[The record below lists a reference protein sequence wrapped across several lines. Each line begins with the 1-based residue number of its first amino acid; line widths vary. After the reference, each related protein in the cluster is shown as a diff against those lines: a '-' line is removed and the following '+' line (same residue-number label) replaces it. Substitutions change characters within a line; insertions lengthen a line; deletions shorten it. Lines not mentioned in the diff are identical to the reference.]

1 MITRRN
7 FLQVA
12 AATAAITGL
21 DTGLGGGLR
30 RAAAQ
35 QAIRQEDLLRF
46 TAKGQLTILHM
57 ADVHAQLKPL
67 YYREPSL
74 NLGVGDARGKLPHVT
89 GAELLN
95 AFAIR
100 EATPDAYMLSSDD
113 YEALARTYGRVGGMD
128 RMATLVNAIRAE
140 RGAERVLLLDGGD
153 ALQGSFTALAT
164 RGGDMASVLEALGV
178 EATTGHWEFTLGASR
193 IAELFGDVDRPGSSS
208 LAFLAGNVRDVDF
221 AEPVFQSTRLFE
233 RGGIAVA
240 VIGQAFP
247 YTPISNP
254 RWMIPQWSFGIRE
267 AAVRRSVADARQQ
280 GAQVVVLLSHNG
292 FDVDAKLASRVEG
305 IDIILTAHTHDALPK
320 PTRVGDTLLIASGS
334 HGKFLSRLDVEVDGG
349 RVRDV
354 AYGLIPV
361 LADAIAPDPGMAA
374 LIDAIRGADEA
385 MLGTELARTDGLLY
399 RRGTFGGTLDDL
411 ICDALLTERDAE
423 IALSPG
429 FRWGGTLIPG
439 QAVTWEDVYNATAI
453 TYPAA
458 YRMAMR
464 GETIKTILEDVADN
478 LFNPDPYYQ
487 QGGDM
492 VRVGGMGYTVSVD
505 AAMGSR
511 IANMHML
518 GSGAPIEAEKDY
530 VVAGW
535 GSVNQAIQGP
545 AIWDVVASHLKA
557 RRMLSPRPRGSVKV
571 VRAGG

>member
-1 MITRRN
+1 MITRRS

-12 AATAAITGL
+12 AATAVITGL
-21 DTGLGGGLR
+21 GRGPGLR

-35 QAIRQEDLLRF
+35 AAIRQEDLLRF
-46 TAKGQLTILHM
+46 SSKGQLTILHM
-57 ADVHAQLKPL
+57 ADTHAQLKPL

-74 NLGVGDARGKLPHVT
+74 NLGVGDARGRLPHIT

-95 AFAIR
+95 AFQIR
-100 EATPDAYMLSSDD
+100 EASAEAYMLSCDD
-113 YEALARTYGRVGGMD
+113 YEALARTYGRVGGID
-128 RMATLVNAIRAE
+128 RMATLIKAIRAE

-164 RGGDMASVLEALGV
+164 RGSDMVNVLEALGV
-178 EATTGHWEFTLGASR
+178 EATTGHWEFTLGADR
-193 IAELFGDVDRPGSSS
+193 VVELFGGVDRPGAS
-208 LAFLAGNVRDVDF
+208 AVNFLAGNVRDAEF
-221 AEPVFQSTRLFE
+221 AEPVFDAMHLFE
-233 RGGIAVA
+233 RGGVAVA

-247 YTPISNP
+247 YTPIANP
-254 RWMIPQWSFGIRE
+254 RWMVPNWSFGIRE
-267 AAVRRSVADARQQ
+267 AEVRRSVGEARRQ

-292 FDVDAKLASRVEG
+292 FDVDVKLASRVEG
-305 IDIILTAHTHDALPK
+305 IDVILTAHTHDALPQ
-320 PTRVGDTLLIASGS
+320 PMRIGSTLLVASGS

-349 RVRDV
+349 RVHDFS
-354 AYGLIPV
+354 YGLIPI
-361 LADAIAPDPGMAA
+361 LADAVNPDPEVAA
-374 LIDAIRGADEA
+374 LIAGIREADET
-385 MLGTELARTDGLLY
+385 MLGTELARTEGLLY

-439 QAVTWEDVYNATAI
+439 QAVTWEEVYNATAI

-458 YRMAMR
+458 YRSLMK
-464 GETIKTILEDVADN
+464 GETIKSILEAVADN

-492 VRVGGMGYTVSVD
+492 VRVGGMGYTINVD
-505 AAMGSR
+505 APIGSR
-511 IANMHML
+511 IGNMTL
-518 GSGAPIEAEKDY
+518 LRTAAPLEPGRKY

-535 GSVNQAIQGP
+535 GSINENVQGP
-545 AIWDVVASHLKA
+545 PIWQLVGDYLM
-557 RRMLSPRPRGSVKV
+557 RQRELTPQPRGNVKIL
-571 VRAGG
+571 

>member
-1 MITRRN
+1 MITRRS
-7 FLQVA
+7 FMQVA

-21 DTGLGGGLR
+21 GTGGGLQ

-35 QAIRQEDLLRF
+35 LAIRQEDLLRF
-46 TAKGQLTILHM
+46 TPKGQLTILHM
-57 ADVHAQLKPL
+57 ADTHAQLKPL

-74 NLGVGDARGKLPHVT
+74 NLGVGEARGRLPHVT

-95 AFAIR
+95 TFAIP
-100 EATPDAYMLSSDD
+100 EASPDAYMLSADD
-113 YEALARTYGRVGGMD
+113 YETLARTYGRVGGMD

-153 ALQGSFTALAT
+153 ALQGSYTALAT
-164 RGGDMASVLEALGV
+164 GGADMISVLEALGV
-178 EATTGHWEFTLGASR
+178 EATTGHWEFTLGARR
-193 IAELFGDVDRPGSSS
+193 IVELFGGVDRPGSSS
-208 LAFLAGNVRDVDF
+208 LAFLAGNVRETDF
-221 AEPVFQSTRLFE
+221 AEAVFHSTRLIE
-233 RGGIAVA
+233 RGGVVLA

-247 YTPISNP
+247 YTPIANP
-254 RWMIPQWSFGIRE
+254 HWMIPSWSFGIRE
-267 AAVRRSVADARQQ
+267 ADVRRSVIEAREQ

-292 FDVDAKLASRVEG
+292 FDVDAKLATRVEG
-305 IDIILTAHTHDALPK
+305 IDVILTAHTHDALPQ
-320 PTRVGDTLLIASGS
+320 PMRVGSTLLVASGS
-334 HGKFLSRLDVEVDGG
+334 HGKFLSRLDLEVDGG

-361 LADAIAPDPGMAA
+361 LADAITPDPGMRA
-374 LIDAIRGADEA
+374 LIDGIRGPHEA

-411 ICDALLTERDAE
+411 ICDALLAERDAE

-439 QAVTWEDVYNATAI
+439 QAVTWEDIYNATAI

-458 YRMAMR
+458 YRSTMKGAI
-464 GETIKTILEDVADN
+464 IKLILEDVADN

-492 VRVGGMGYTVSVD
+492 VRVGGMGYTVNVD
-505 AAMGSR
+505 AVMGSR
-511 IANMHML
+511 ISNLHLL
-518 GSGAPIEAEKDY
+518 GSGAPIEAERDY
-530 VVAGW
+530 IVAGW
-535 GSVNQAIQGP
+535 GSVSQNVQGP
-545 AIWDVVASHLKA
+545 AIWDVVASHLK
-557 RRMLSPRPRGSVKV
+557 RRQVLSPQPRKSVKI